1 MPYSVTKAAQWQLV
15 KCLATTVGPTIRV
28 NTVLPG
34 LLLTEWVRS
43 PVCCCYYGHS
53 LPNADYALGA
63 QVFRGA
69 HQSIEFGGSAEA
81 RSIHG

>member
-34 LLLTEWVRS
+34 LLLTEWVRTGLAAEAIVS
-43 PVCCCYYGHS
+43 HFPM
-53 LPNADYALGA
+53 LTTFLGT
-63 QVFRGA
+63 QVLGGA
-69 HQSIEFGGSAEA
+69 HHVTQVRSSSEA
-81 RSIHG
+81 